1 MLRDNRGQRPSSGG
15 CQGWWH
21 LSYLKE
27 KIENGSDE
35 GGKGHS
41 EREFSTGNAIER
53 RERMENYKYLG
64 VAGSVGK

>member
-1 MLRDNRGQRPSSGG
+1 MLRDNRGERPSSGG

-41 EREFSTGNAIER
+41 ERESSAWAMLLKGE
-53 RERMENYKYLG
+53 
-64 VAGSVGK
+64 SVWGIRSI